1 MLTGQTMS
9 KSKAI
14 SLAAAFLLAAVLLY
28 YSLRGIEWREVGR
41 LVAGARLGGLAA
53 AAAIVT
59 GSLFLR
65 SFRWR
70 ILLTAE
76 GRVSVST
83 AFWATAAG
91 YFGNN
96 FLPARAGELVRT
108 FMISSRCGLNTAYV
122 LATALSERVADA
134 IALVVISSLVLLTL
148 PAQPGWLANAAR
160 PFAILGLTGALII
173 AVLPRLERLARRLFE
188 RWPMPDGL
196 RVKLIHVMEHGL
208 RGIRAF
214 HDGKRLTAFLA
225 LTIVIW
231 SMDAAGT
238 VITGSALGLTI
249 PVPVAFLL
257 IAGLGLG
264 SALPSTPG
272 YVGIY
277 QFVAISVLVPFGF
290 SRTKAIGYILMAQ
303 ALQYVV
309 VGLWGALGF
318 LQYRRQRAPQDDP
331 STIAPVRP

>member
-1 MLTGQTMS
+1 MLTADPSTAIARPGGFS
-9 KSKAI
+9 RAKAI
-14 SLAAAFLLAAVLLY
+14 TFGVAFLLAAVLLY
-28 YSLRGIEWREVGR
+28 YSLRGIEWRQVGH
-41 LVAGARLGGLAA
+41 LVAGAKLGYLALTA
-53 AAAIVT
+53 ALGTAT
-59 GSLFLR
+59 LFLR

-70 ILLTAE
+70 VLLTSE
-76 GRVSVST
+76 GHVSIPS
-83 AFWATAAG
+83 AFWATSAG

-108 FMISSRCGLNTAYV
+108 FMISSRCGLNSAYV

-160 PFAILGLTGALII
+160 PFAILGLSGVLII
-173 AVLPRLERLARRLFE
+173 AVLPRMELLVRRLMERLPL
-188 RWPMPDGL
+188 PDGL
-196 RVKLIHVMEHGL
+196 RVKLILAMEHGL

-214 HDGKRLTAFLA
+214 HDGKRLTAFLT
-225 LTIVIW
+225 LTVVIW
-231 SMDAAGT
+231 CMDATGA
-238 VITGSALGLTI
+238 VIAGSAMGLAI
-249 PVPVAFLL
+249 PVPVVFLL
-257 IAGLGLG
+257 IAGLGLA

-290 SRTKAIGYILMAQ
+290 SKTDAVAYILIVQ

-309 VGLWGALGF
+309 IGLWGALGF
-318 LQYRRQRAPQDDP
+318 LQYRR
-331 STIAPVRP
+331 TKPVQP